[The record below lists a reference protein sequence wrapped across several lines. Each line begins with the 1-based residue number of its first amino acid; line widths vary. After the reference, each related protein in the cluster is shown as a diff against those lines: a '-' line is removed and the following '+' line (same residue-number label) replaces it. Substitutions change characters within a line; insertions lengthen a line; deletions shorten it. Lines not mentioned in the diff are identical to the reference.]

1 MNITRVSC
9 FHIVSHRL
17 VPSSHACSLNAVHT
31 IFISEYWTLNTF
43 WLRVLHGLCAFCVA
57 LPLHSR
63 SLFAFVCRL
72 SNHSKQNLISMYEFY
87 YCRFLFF
94 DFYFLA
100 WMWDVFLRFRFRALP
115 QFEFNCCWTLFFSC
129 RKRDRMSYAFVAKI
143 FRWKCEWK
151 TANFIMCV
159 CLHVCEYS
167 LFFFFTS
174 LPICV
179 WLSLSLEVHTKLL
192 SPFSEAL
199 CVYTYLL
206 SSVLFLECSNVRMGD
221 ALLLLLLLLLSML
234 CVHICIVNITTD
246 FR

>member
-100 WMWDVFLRFRFRALP
+100 WMWDVFLRFRFRFRALP

-167 LFFFFTS
+167 LFFS
-174 LPICV
+174 LHFASDMCV
-179 WLSLSLEVHTKLL
+179 IVVIAWSAYRIIISIFGSIV
-192 SPFSEAL
+192 
-199 CVYTYLL
+199 CVYVPIVIRFI
-206 SSVLFLECSNVRMGD
+206 SWMFECSNGWRIVTAFAAAAIDVVRTYMY
-221 ALLLLLLLLLSML
+221 
-234 CVHICIVNITTD
+234 C
-246 FR
+246 